1 MPESAATPL
10 SVPEQR
16 YVDTGSRPVR
26 ILAVDDEEDVQALLT
41 DALTENGYQVR
52 LAPNAEQALEL
63 LRFEPFDL
71 VLTDL
76 KMPGMDGITLAGI
89 LSQTHPG
96 LPVVLLTGFAQ
107 VELARDA
114 LRHGASDFVTK
125 PFALA
130 SLHVVIARNLERRRL
145 ERQRVLE
152 QADKILFQTVQT
164 LAAAISAKE
173 RGTGQH
179 LCRAALLAKTLGE
192 EIGLAPQEM
201 RCLELATHIH
211 DVGKIGVPDSI
222 LNKPGPL
229 NAEEWVIM
237 RSHPVIG
244 AEIVGQVDEL
254 AYVANIVRHHHER
267 IDGLGHPDGLRGDS
281 IPLLSRIISIV
292 DAYECMTS
300 DRVYR
305 SRLPVAEAI
314 RRLEEASGT
323 QFDASLVAVFLRLH
337 QEGKVE

>member
-1 MPESAATPL
+1 
-10 SVPEQR
+10 
-16 YVDTGSRPVR
+16 VDTGSRPAR
-26 ILAVDDEEDVQALLT
+26 ILAVDDEEDVQALLI

-52 LAPNAEQALEL
+52 LAPDAEQALEL

-76 KMPGMDGITLAGI
+76 KMPGMDGITLSSI

-96 LPVVLLTGFAQ
+96 LPVVLLTGYAQ

-125 PFALA
+125 PFTLESLA
-130 SLHVVIARNLERRRL
+130 IVIARNLERLRM

-152 QADKILFQTVQT
+152 QADKIMFQTVQT

-179 LCRAALLAKTLGE
+179 SRRAAFLAEVLGQ
-192 EIGLAPQEM
+192 EIGLDPQDL

-211 DVGKIGVPDSI
+211 DVGKIGVPDDI

-229 NAEEWVIM
+229 DAEEWVVM

-254 AYVANIVRHHHER
+254 AYVADIVRHHHER
-267 IDGLGHPDGLRGDS
+267 IDGHGYPDGLRGDS

-323 QFDASLVAVFLRLH
+323 QFDASLVAVFLHLH